1 MKSHVLKQA
10 LFGAIGGA
18 AGTFVLGKVMGL
30 GSKLQSAED
39 QWIERELK
47 REPPTEALARRA
59 ARAGLGVELSRQE
72 KHQLGEAVHWG
83 YGVTWGAIYGM
94 LRTRL
99 PVSSKMGGL
108 PFGVAFG
115 FLGSGVL
122 LPLFKLTPPATEFP
136 VSSHLNGLVSHY
148 AYTATVEGVCSGL
161 EAIDHAVAGR
171 RSKARLTKA
180 EMREV
185 A

>member
-1 MKSHVLKQA
+1 MKKNVLKQA

-30 GSKLQSAED
+30 GAKLQSPED

-47 REPPTEALARRA
+47 REAPTEALARKA

-72 KHQLGEAVHWG
+72 KQQLGQAVHWG
-83 YGVTWGAIYGM
+83 YGITWGAIYGM
-94 LRTRL
+94 MRTRV
-99 PVSSKMGGL
+99 PVASKMAGL

-122 LPLFKLTPPATEFP
+122 LPAFKLTPPATEFP
-136 VSSHLNGLVSHY
+136 LSSHINGLVSHY
-148 AYTATVEGVCSGL
+148 AYTATVEGVCAGL
-161 EAIDHAVAGR
+161 EAIDHAIAGR
-171 RSKARLTKA
+171 GSKARLTQA

>member
-1 MKSHVLKQA
+1 MKKNVLKQA

-18 AGTFVLGKVMGL
+18 AGTFVLSKVMAL
-30 GSKLQSAED
+30 GSKLQSPED

-47 REPPTEALARRA
+47 PEPPTEALARRA
-59 ARAGLGVELSRQE
+59 AHAGLGVELSRQE
-72 KHQLGEAVHWG
+72 KQQLGQAVHWG
-83 YGVTWGAIYGM
+83 YGITWGAIYGIM
-94 LRTRL
+94 RTQL
-99 PVSSKMGGL
+99 PMTSKLAGL

-148 AYTATVEGVCSGL
+148 AYTATVEGVCTGL

-171 RSKARLTKA
+171 RSTARLTKA